1 MAKKPTDG
9 PDFLDLDWKQIE
21 AMMERR
27 RKKEEEE
34 RKKLVAKGGH
44 IHKFGRRS

>member
-1 MAKKPTDG
+1 MVKKINDG

-34 RKKLVAKGGH
+34 SKKLVAKGGH
-44 IHKFGRRS
+44 IHKY